1 MNIIKNLEGS
11 KLEISLEGRLDSI
24 TAPELD
30 NLFKNSLQGITELVI
45 DLKELEY
52 ISSAGLRALLVANK
66 IMDRSGSMKVRNVNE
81 LVMEVFKVTG
91 FSNILNIE

>member
-1 MNIIKNLEGS
+1 MNIIKNLDGS
-11 KLEISLEGRLDSI
+11 KLEISLSGRLDSI

-30 NLFKNSLQGITELVI
+30 SLFKNSLQGITELVI

-66 IMDRSGSMKVRNVNE
+66 IMDKSGTMKVRNVNE